1 MAREMKKRIKFMGV
15 KELRLMVWQI
25 KTCMKGNP
33 EFAVAKDALRQ
44 LLLVVDKWIDQQGG
58 KTRKP
63 KRKTRK
69 PR

>member
-1 MAREMKKRIKFMGV
+1 
-15 KELRLMVWQI
+15 MVWQI

-58 KTRKP
+58 KTRDP